1 MRSVPVFMYHHI
13 NHYASDLVTLT
24 PEGFENHLRYL
35 SERNLQTIFFDDLLE
50 YLQGGRRFTRPAVAL
65 TFDDG
70 HLDNWVYAFPLL
82 KKYGVKATI
91 FTVTSWM
98 TEGAPRDQW
107 DPDGRQKQDLP
118 RIPSHREAKE
128 MAAAGDYEG
137 GLRWEEARRMEAS
150 GLVDIQSHT
159 HRHRDYFLGNDQSVR
174 LDPLKK
180 DSLPRDLEKSKT
192 LIEARLNK
200 RCRFLSWPW
209 GKYDFQA
216 IELAKGLGFEALATT
231 EKGVNFPG
239 SDEWTIKRVVTA
251 SGERK
256 WFSQRIKIYSH
267 RRIGQLY
274 SRVRGIL

>member
-1 MRSVPVFMYHHI
+1 VRSVPVFMYHHI
-13 NHYASDLVTLT
+13 NRHAGDLVTLT
-24 PEGFENHLRYL
+24 PEGFENHLRFL
-35 SERNLQTIFFDDLLE
+35 LEKGLQTIFLDELLE
-50 YLQGGRRFTRPAVAL
+50 YLRGGKRFTRPAVAL

-91 FTVTSWM
+91 FVVTSWM
-98 TEGAPRDQW
+98 TEGAPRVSW
-107 DPDGRQKQDLP
+107 DPDGTPEQDLP
-118 RIPSHREAKE
+118 PIPNHREGKE

-137 GLRWEEARRMEAS
+137 GLRWEEARRMEES
-150 GLVDIQSHT
+150 GLIDIQSHT
-159 HRHRDYFLGNDQSVR
+159 HLHQDYFFCNNNR
-174 LDPLKK
+174 LLLNPLKK
-180 DSLPRDLEKSKT
+180 DALVLDMEKSKT

-200 RCRFLSWPW
+200 PCRFLSWPW
-209 GKYDFQA
+209 GKYDFLA

-239 SDEWTIKRVVTA
+239 SDECSIKRVVTA

-256 WFSQRIKIYSH
+256 WFSQRIRIYSH
-267 RRIGQLY
+267 RRIGQMY

>member
-1 MRSVPVFMYHHI
+1 MYHHI
-13 NHYASDLVTLT
+13 NRWEGDLVTLT

-35 SERNLQTIFFDDLLE
+35 SEEGLQTIFLDELLA
-50 YLQGGRRFTRPAVAL
+50 YLRGRIPSARPAVAL

-91 FTVTSWM
+91 FAVTSWM
-98 TEGAPRDQW
+98 TEGAPRAQW
-107 DPDGRQKQDLP
+107 DPDERQEQDLP
-118 RIPSHREAKE
+118 RIPSHRESKE

-137 GLRWEEARRMEAS
+137 GLRWEEARRMEDS
-150 GLVDIQSHT
+150 GLIDIQSHT
-159 HRHRDYFLGNDQSVR
+159 HLHQDYFLGNNESLR

-180 DSLPRDLEKSKT
+180 DALALDLEQSKA

-200 RCRFLSWPW
+200 PCRFLSWPW
-209 GKYDFQA
+209 GKYDFRA
-216 IELAKGLGFEALATT
+216 VELAKELGFEALATT

-239 SDEWTIKRVVTA
+239 SDEWAIKRVVTA

-256 WFSQRIKIYSH
+256 WFSQRIRIYSH
-267 RRIGQLY
+267 RRIGQIY

>member
-13 NHYASDLVTLT
+13 NRYADDLVTLT
-24 PEGFENHLRYL
+24 PEGFENHLRFL
-35 SERNLQTIFFDDLLE
+35 SEKGFQTIFLDDLLK
-50 YLQGGRRFTRPAVAL
+50 YLRGGRQFTRPTVAL

-91 FTVTSWM
+91 FVVTSWM
-98 TEGAPRDQW
+98 SEGAPRAQW
-107 DPDGRQKQDLP
+107 DPDGEREQNLP
-118 RIPSHREAKE
+118 RIPSHREGKE

-137 GLRWEEARRMEAS
+137 GLRWEEARRMEES
-150 GLVDIQSHT
+150 GLIDIQSHT
-159 HRHRDYFLGNDQSVR
+159 HYHRDYFLGNNRSLR
-174 LDPLKK
+174 LDPLKR
-180 DSLPRDLEKSKT
+180 DTLGPDLEKSKK
-192 LIEARLNK
+192 LIEALLHK
-200 RCRFLSWPW
+200 PCRFLSWPW

-216 IELAKGLGFEALATT
+216 VELAKRLGFEALATT

-256 WFSQRIKIYSH
+256 WFSQRVRIYSH

>member
-13 NHYASDLVTLT
+13 NRYAGDLVTLT
-24 PEGFENHLRYL
+24 PEGFENHLRFL
-35 SERNLQTIFFDDLLE
+35 AEKGLQTVFLDELLE
-50 YLQGGRRFTRPAVAL
+50 HLRGGKRFTRPAVAL

-91 FTVTSWM
+91 FVVTSWM
-98 TEGAPRDQW
+98 TEGVSRAQW
-107 DPDGRQKQDLP
+107 CPEGGSEQELP
-118 RIPSHREAKE
+118 RIPSHREGKE

-137 GLRWEEARRMEAS
+137 GLRWEEARRMEES

-159 HRHRDYFLGNDQSVR
+159 HRHQDYFLRGNQSLR
-174 LDPLKK
+174 LDPSKK
-180 DSLPRDLEKSKT
+180 DALLLDLEQSKS

-200 RCRFLSWPW
+200 PCRFLSWPW
-209 GKYDFQA
+209 GKYDSQA
-216 IELAKGLGFEALATT
+216 VELARGLGFEALATT

-256 WFSQRIKIYSH
+256 WFSQRIRIYSH
-267 RRIGQLY
+267 SRIGQIY

>member
-13 NHYASDLVTLT
+13 NRYAGDLVTLT
-24 PEGFENHLRYL
+24 PEGFENHLRFL
-35 SERNLQTIFFDDLLE
+35 SEKGLQTIFLDELLK
-50 YLQGGRRFTRPAVAL
+50 YLRGGKRFTRPAVAL

-91 FTVTSWM
+91 FVVTSWM
-98 TEGAPRDQW
+98 TEGVPRVPW
-107 DPDGRQKQDLP
+107 DPDGRPEQDLP
-118 RIPSHREAKE
+118 RIPSHREGKE
-128 MAAAGDYEG
+128 MASAGDYEG
-137 GLRWEEARRMEAS
+137 GLRWEEARRMEES
-150 GLVDIQSHT
+150 GLIDIQSHT
-159 HRHRDYFLGNDQSVR
+159 HLHQDYFLGNNQTLR
-174 LDPLKK
+174 LDPLRKEA
-180 DSLPRDLEKSKT
+180 LGLDLEESKA
-192 LIEARLNK
+192 LIEARLSK
-200 RCRFLSWPW
+200 SCRFLSWPW

-216 IELAKGLGFEALATT
+216 IQLAKGLGFEALATT

-251 SGERK
+251 SGERR
-256 WFSQRIKIYSH
+256 WFSQRINIYSH

>member
-1 MRSVPVFMYHHI
+1 MRSVPVFMYNHI
-13 NHYASDLVTLT
+13 NRHAGDLVTLT
-24 PEGFENHLRYL
+24 PEGFENHLLFL
-35 SERNLQTIFFDDLLE
+35 SEKGLQTIFLHELLE
-50 YLQGGRRFTRPAVAL
+50 YLRGGKRLPRPAVAL

-82 KKYGVKATI
+82 KKYNLKATI
-91 FTVTSWM
+91 FVVTSWM
-98 TEGAPRDQW
+98 TEGVPRAQW
-107 DPDGRQKQDLP
+107 DPDGGQEQDLP

-137 GLRWEEARRMEAS
+137 GLRWEEARRMEES
-150 GLVDIQSHT
+150 GLIDIQSHT
-159 HRHRDYFLGNDQSVR
+159 HLHQDYFVGSNKTPR

-180 DSLPRDLEKSKT
+180 DSLRQDLEKSKS
-192 LIEARLNK
+192 LIETRLNK
-200 RCRFLSWPW
+200 PCRFLSWPW
-209 GKYDFQA
+209 GKYDSQSV
-216 IELAKGLGFEALATT
+216 ELAKGLGFEALATT

-239 SDEWTIKRVVTA
+239 SDEWIIKRVVIA

-256 WFSQRIKIYSH
+256 WFSQRIRIYSH

>member
-1 MRSVPVFMYHHI
+1 MYHHV
-13 NHYASDLVTLT
+13 NCHPGDLVTLT
-24 PEGFENHLRYL
+24 PEGFENHLRFL
-35 SERNLQTIFFDDLLE
+35 TEKGLQTVFLDELLE
-50 YLQGGRRFTRPAVAL
+50 FLKGEKRFSRPAVAL

-91 FTVTSWM
+91 FVVTSWM
-98 TEGAPRDQW
+98 TEGVPRAQW
-107 DPDGRQKQDLP
+107 DPAGRGEQDLP
-118 RIPSHREAKE
+118 RIPNHRESKE
-128 MAAAGDYEG
+128 MAALGDYEG
-137 GLRWEEARRMEAS
+137 GLRWEEARRMEES

-159 HRHRDYFLGNDQSVR
+159 HLHQDYFPGEKQNLR
-174 LDPLKK
+174 LDPLKME
-180 DSLPRDLEKSKT
+180 SLRLDLEQSKA
-192 LIEARLNK
+192 LIESRLK
-200 RCRFLSWPW
+200 KSCRFLSWPW
-209 GKYDFQA
+209 GKYDAQA
-216 IELAKGLGFEALATT
+216 VALARRMGFEALATT

-267 RRIGQLY
+267 RRIGQIY

>member
-13 NHYASDLVTLT
+13 NRHADDLVTLT
-24 PEGFENHLRYL
+24 PEGFENHLRFL
-35 SERNLQTIFFDDLLE
+35 SEKGLQTIFLDDLLE
-50 YLQGGRRFTRPAVAL
+50 YLRGRKRFNRPAVAL

-91 FTVTSWM
+91 YVVTSWL
-98 TEGAPRDQW
+98 TEGVPRAQW
-107 DPDGRQKQDLP
+107 DPDGGQEQDLP
-118 RIPSHREAKE
+118 RIPSHRQAKE
-128 MAAAGDYEG
+128 MAAAGDFEG
-137 GLRWEEARRMEAS
+137 GLRWEEARKMQES

-159 HRHRDYFLGNDQSVR
+159 HLHQDYFLGNNQGLR

-180 DSLPRDLEKSKT
+180 DSLRLELEKSKT

-200 RCRFLSWPW
+200 PCRFLSWPW
-209 GKYDFQA
+209 GKYDSQA
-216 IELAKGLGFEALATT
+216 IELAKELGFEALATT

-251 SGERK
+251 SGKRK
-256 WFSQRIKIYSH
+256 WFSQRTNIYSH
-267 RRIGQLY
+267 RWIGQMY